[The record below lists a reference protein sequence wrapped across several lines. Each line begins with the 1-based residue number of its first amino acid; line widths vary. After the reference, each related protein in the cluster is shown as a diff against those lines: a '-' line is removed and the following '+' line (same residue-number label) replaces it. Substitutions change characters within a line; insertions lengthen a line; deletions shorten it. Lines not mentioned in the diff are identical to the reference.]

1 MELTFLTRS
10 LKPPVSVMAQDQE
23 DYTLAVPDSSPW
35 GACPLLPS
43 GDCSP
48 VNSKSHKWFIYA
60 YPIYRWVITHQ
71 LLTGRILWTVDTT
84 KSISRHELWNLLRS
98 PVAHYRQGILKKRLE
113 AAMIIAW
120 GQTCGNIAVSILI
133 ALIPEYLWIQ
143 YLWISM
149 DIWAWMLQIA
159 MAVCNPWASSERG
172 VRCARAGVGLVT
184 LPDRQSDIGICQ
196 GWDKYDHV
204 VMWVKQ

>member
-48 VNSKSHKWFIYA
+48 VNSKSHKWLIYA

-98 PVAHYRQGILKKRLE
+98 PVAHYRQGILKKSWRLPWSLRE
-113 AAMIIAW
+113 DKLVETSQFPSW
-120 GQTCGNIAVSILI
+120 SPWFLNIYGYSIYG
-133 ALIPEYLWIQ
+133 YLWTSGLGCYKLLWQ
-143 YLWISM
+143 FATLGPPLKGASVVRVLVSVLSRYLTGSPISGSAKGETSM
-149 DIWAWMLQIA
+149 IMLS
-159 MAVCNPWASSERG
+159 CG
-172 VRCARAGVGLVT
+172 
-184 LPDRQSDIGICQ
+184 
-196 GWDKYDHV
+196 
-204 VMWVKQ
+204 

>member
-1 MELTFLTRS
+1 MG
-10 LKPPVSVMAQDQE
+10 
-23 DYTLAVPDSSPW
+23 YN
-35 GACPLLPS
+35 
-43 GDCSP
+43 SP
-48 VNSKSHKWFIYA
+48 VTNWEDPLNCWHYKKYQPPWALESASK
-60 YPIYRWVITHQ
+60 P
-71 LLTGRILWTVDTT
+71 
-84 KSISRHELWNLLRS
+84 SRALS
-98 PVAHYRQGILKKRLE
+98 PRHPQKKLE

-149 DIWAWMLQIA
+149 DIWAWVLQIA

-196 GWDKYDHV
+196 GWDKYDHAV
-204 VMWVKQ
+204 VWVKQ